1 MSDEPRGRELAPRE
15 PDDARAADTALT
27 PAPEGEQR
35 AVERFSAGPKAHM
48 VGLTEERGAQIVRQ
62 SANARSFVFLA
73 VLVIALFIPVYW
85 FAESG
90 IPALGTQGR
99 MEQAAQDQYVTD
111 VERGYALFLN
121 NCQTC
126 HGDNGQ
132 GGVGPPLNNQ
142 PKLYNALTAGG
153 LPGTGHLNP
162 NYIQSVLTVGGR
174 YVCGDANSLMPAF
187 KQPAGPLNYRQV
199 EELIAWI
206 TASSD
211 VTFEYAP
218 VSHGAG
224 AAEVEPRVVSGWR
237 DPNWQPEAGATPPP
251 ACWRNPS
258 GVIGGSA
265 PAATP
270 PPADGTVASPE
281 PIAGGTTDAPRV
293 VKLEATADLHFKDE
307 AGNVVT
313 ELLVADG
320 ETIQFEVD
328 NTAGFDHDFWI
339 GTPEEL
345 QVPNGT
351 TDTGIPTWQSG
362 VQTVTW
368 TAAGEGLQ
376 FACTVPGHYST
387 MHADIVIQG

>member
-15 PDDARAADTALT
+15 PDDARAEDSALT

>member
-15 PDDARAADTALT
+15 PDDARAEDSALT

-281 PIAGGTTDAPRV
+281 PITGGTTDAPRV